1 MIIYVDDCL
10 MIGSK
15 EMVEHKLGELK
26 KIFSMKH
33 KEGVDEFIGCTI
45 KRKENQLHLSQPA
58 LIRKLMNDFK
68 DTIDKQKIYSTPAA
82 AGVHVLRSDDMET
95 KLNEKEQKQY
105 RSTVGSFLY
114 LLKHSRPDLSN
125 IVREL

>member
-105 RSTVGSFLY
+105 RSAVGSLLY
-114 LLKHSRPDLSN
+114 LLKHSRPDL
-125 IVREL
+125 